1 MKKVVIIGSG
11 SLATHLALT
20 LHANGVLISQ
30 IYSRTSTNAEILAD
44 KVGCSYTSNI
54 SNLFSNA
61 DIYIYAINDNSL
73 LKLLKKFELP
83 NAIHIHTSGSLSIS
97 IFDGFAKKYGVL
109 YPLQTFSKKRAV
121 DFTNVPILIEACN
134 SEIESDIYNF
144 SKLISPKIYSITSEQ
159 RSKIHLAAVFACNF
173 TNYMYDI
180 AFDIVSKSGIGFEIL
195 HPLILET
202 ADKIKTLTPKDAQT
216 GPAVRYDQNIIKKH
230 LSLLNR
236 SNDKK
241 EIYKLLSKSIND
253 RHSIKKDVKLS
264 LWKRLSN
271 KIDSF
276 FSSI

>member
-1 MKKVVIIGSG
+1 
-11 SLATHLALT
+11 
-20 LHANGVLISQ
+20 
-30 IYSRTSTNAEILAD
+30 
-44 KVGCSYTSNI
+44 
-54 SNLFSNA
+54 
-61 DIYIYAINDNSL
+61 
-73 LKLLKKFELP
+73 
-83 NAIHIHTSGSLSIS
+83 
-97 IFDGFAKKYGVL
+97 
-109 YPLQTFSKKRAV
+109 
-121 DFTNVPILIEACN
+121 
-134 SEIESDIYNF
+134 
-144 SKLISPKIYSITSEQ
+144 
-159 RSKIHLAAVFACNF
+159 
-173 TNYMYDI
+173 MYDI

-195 HPLILET
+195 QPLILET

-253 RHSIKKDVKLS
+253 RHSIKKDLKLS

>member
-30 IYSRTSTNAEILAD
+30 IYSRTPTNAEILAD

-83 NAIHIHTSGSLSIS
+83 DAIHIHTSGSLSIS
-97 IFDGFAKKYGVL
+97 IFDGYAKKYGVL

-195 HPLILET
+195 QPLILET

>member
-44 KVGCSYTSNI
+44 KVDCSYTSNI
-54 SNLFSNA
+54 SNLFSGA

-97 IFDGFAKKYGVL
+97 IFDGFAKMYGVL
-109 YPLQTFSKKRAV
+109 YPLQTFTKKRPV
-121 DFTNVPILIEACN
+121 DFTNIPILIEACN
-134 SEIESDIYNF
+134 TEIEKEIFDF
-144 SKLISPKIYSITSEQ
+144 AKLMSPKVYSITSEQ

-180 AFDIVSKSGIGFEIL
+180 AFDIVSKAGIGFEIL
-195 HPLILET
+195 QPLILET
-202 ADKIKTLTPKDAQT
+202 ADKIKTLTPKEAQT

-241 EIYKLLSKSIND
+241 EIYNLLTKSINN
-253 RHSIKKDVKLS
+253 RHTIKKEVKLS

>member
-83 NAIHIHTSGSLSIS
+83 DAIHIHTSGSLSIS
-97 IFDGFAKKYGVL
+97 IFDGYAKKYGVL

-195 HPLILET
+195 QPLILET

>member
-83 NAIHIHTSGSLSIS
+83 DAIHIHTSGSLSIS
-97 IFDGFAKKYGVL
+97 IFDGYAKKYGVL
-109 YPLQTFSKKRAV
+109 YPLQTFSKNRAV

-195 HPLILET
+195 QPLILET

>member
-54 SNLFSNA
+54 SNLFSSA

-83 NAIHIHTSGSLSIS
+83 VAIHIHTSGSLSIS
-97 IFDGFAKKYGVL
+97 IFDGYAKKYGVL

-195 HPLILET
+195 QPLILET